1 MSCHGKKKSYTQFAS
16 SMRRVMGVQ
25 RACHGG
31 EKKICLNLMAGTSY
45 GKKNQNLVA
54 ECHVMAKK
62 TLHPISYNYVTSAWR
77 RILN

>member
-1 MSCHGKKKSYTQFAS
+1 MSLQKKKHYTQFAS

-45 GKKNQNLVA
+45 GKKKPKS
-54 ECHVMAKK
+54 CCRMSRHGKK
-62 TLHPISYNYVTSAWR
+62 KRYTQSPTTM
-77 RILN
+77 